1 MNDYALLSLLIQDP
15 KYWKLYHRNL
25 AEYEWED
32 DWIKSVYQVYSKFSE
47 KHQAPI
53 TCPDK
58 LFWVCQKSIKTQMSE
73 EQRETL
79 KSTVDCL
86 FSMDLDAVDRMQV
99 AEYLLDVRR
108 QAIAEKLMTGDT
120 DDWEAAQKEIAD
132 IIRVKSMQTASSEL
146 LFSDEAMEDPLEKV
160 KEEEG
165 EPISTGSCLLDELMN
180 GGWYRGKQVVFLGL
194 PGFGKTYFQIHF
206 AVQAAKAGH
215 RVVYIALDNTK
226 GEMRKRIYSCSAG
239 IPFSDLKTIKKNEYR
254 DKLKALNIG
263 SDKFILV
270 MGHRK
275 RTTMAEI
282 QSELD
287 RIVETIGPIDMICLD
302 YIDVVK
308 SSNSKREQYQDLDE
322 AYAEHAGWGTIYN
335 AVMVTASQGNRGGF
349 GKPHLDQNDM
359 AGAFAKNNHAAYV
372 ISVNQSGSDKAVE
385 RCWLA
390 FLKVRE
396 EQARYRKAFIMKRST
411 GEVLD
416 DPSAIV
422 WLDAEVAQKEYKKNA
437 ARSTAEKLRKAK
449 LVRPK
454 RDSEEEEGQ
463 IAA

>member
-15 KYWKLYHRNL
+15 KYWKLYNRNL
-25 AEYEWED
+25 TEYEWED
-32 DWIKSVYQVYSKFSE
+32 DWIKSVYQVYSKFTA
-47 KHQAPI
+47 KHSSPI
-53 TCPDK
+53 TDPDK
-58 LFWVCQKSIKTQMSE
+58 LMWVCEKFIKTPMSP

-79 KSTVDCL
+79 RSTVDCL
-86 FSMDLDAVDRMQV
+86 YSMELDSVDRMQV
-99 AEYLLDVRR
+99 SDYLLSVRR
-108 QAIAEKLMTGDT
+108 QAIAEKIMMGDI
-120 DDWEAAQKEIAD
+120 DDLEQAQKEIAD
-132 IIRVKSMQTASSEL
+132 IARVKAMQTAQSEF
-146 LFSDEAMEDPLEKV
+146 LFSEEAMEDPLEKV
-160 KEEEG
+160 QEEEG

-206 AVQAAKAGH
+206 ATVAAKAGH

-226 GEMRKRIYSCSAG
+226 GEMRKRIYSCAAG
-239 IPFSDLKTIKKNEYR
+239 IPFSDLKTIKKSEYR

-282 QSELD
+282 QAELD
-287 RIVETIGPIDMICLD
+287 RIVETVGPIDMICLD

-372 ISVNQSGSDKAVE
+372 ISVNQSGSDKAAE
-385 RCWLA
+385 RVWLA

-396 EQARYRKAFIMKRST
+396 EQARYRKAFVMRRST

-422 WLDAEVAQKEYKKNA
+422 WLDTEVAQKKHKEKATK
-437 ARSTAEKLRKAK
+437 SVGEKLRKAK
-449 LVRPK
+449 LVRPS
-454 RDSEEEEGQ
+454 RESEEEEQ
-463 IAA
+463 TAA